1 MAGPSPFRA
10 YLADRFPGH
19 VAAGARTLFLVF
31 LLLPFVIA
39 IPVSFSPHVVFPPS
53 GFTVRWYDAFFSSDM
68 FNKAWKV
75 SVVLAVAS
83 SALSTAAGACF
94 ALAIS
99 RFHIRGKVFLTNLA
113 LSPLV
118 IPGVAIGIGLVFL
131 FASIGLLEG
140 WTRLILA
147 HAIVTTPYS
156 VRVIAATLHGFD
168 RSLEEAA
175 MNLGAPLGRAFRTI
189 TLPIVRP
196 GIAAAFLFSFM
207 SSLDN
212 LSVTVFVAQPGY
224 YTIPVVLFGY
234 VRDRFDPII
243 AVATVIMVGI
253 AALAMFLADRIVGID
268 RFIQLQSS
276 QR

>member
-1 MAGPSPFRA
+1 MRPSFPRYVQDRLPGQLSMA
-10 YLADRFPGH
+10 
-19 VAAGARTLFLVF
+19 ARVLFLIF
-31 LLLPFVIA
+31 LLLPFAVA
-39 IPVSFSPHVVFPPS
+39 LPVSFSPHVVFPPS
-53 GFTVRWYDAFFSSDM
+53 GFTMKWYDAFFSSES
-68 FNKAWKV
+68 FNKAWQV
-75 SVVLAVAS
+75 SLIVALA
-83 SALSTAAGACF
+83 SAAISTFSGACF
-94 ALAIS
+94 ALSAA
-99 RFHIRGKVFLTNLA
+99 RFDFPGKAFLVNLS

-131 FASIGLLEG
+131 FVSIGLVEG

-147 HAIVTTPYS
+147 HAIVTTPYA
-156 VRVIAATLHGFD
+156 VRVITATLHGFD

-175 MNLGAPLGRAFRTI
+175 MNLGATMARAFRTVTI
-189 TLPIVRP
+189 PIMRP
-196 GIAAAFLFSFM
+196 GVAAAFLFAFM

-243 AVATVIMVGI
+243 AVVTLVMVGVAAI
-253 AALAMFLADRIVGID
+253 AMLIADRIVGID
-268 RFIQLQSS
+268 RFVRLQTS

>member
-1 MAGPSPFRA
+1 MRSFVPRYLQDRLPGQAAYAARA
-10 YLADRFPGH
+10 FF
-19 VAAGARTLFLVF
+19 VVF
-31 LLLPFVIA
+31 LLLPFIVA
-39 IPVSFSPHVVFPPS
+39 VPVSFSPHVVFPPS
-53 GFTVRWYDAFFSSDM
+53 GFTTKWYVAFFSSPS
-68 FNKAWKV
+68 FNKAWQV
-75 SVVLAVAS
+75 SLVLAFA
-83 SALSTAAGACF
+83 AAMLSTFAGACF
-94 ALAIS
+94 ALAVA
-99 RFHIRGKVFLTNLA
+99 RFDFPGKGFLVNLS

-131 FASIGLLEG
+131 FASIGLVES

-147 HAIVTTPYS
+147 HAIVTTPYA
-156 VRVIAATLHGFD
+156 VRVISATLHGFD

-175 MNLGAPLGRAFRTI
+175 MNLGATEGRAFRTI
-189 TLPIVRP
+189 TIPIVRP
-196 GIAAAFLFSFM
+196 GVAAAFLFAFM

-243 AVATVIMVGI
+243 AVVTLVMVGV
-253 AALAMFLADRIVGID
+253 AALAMLIADRIVGID
-268 RFIQLQSS
+268 RFVRLQTS